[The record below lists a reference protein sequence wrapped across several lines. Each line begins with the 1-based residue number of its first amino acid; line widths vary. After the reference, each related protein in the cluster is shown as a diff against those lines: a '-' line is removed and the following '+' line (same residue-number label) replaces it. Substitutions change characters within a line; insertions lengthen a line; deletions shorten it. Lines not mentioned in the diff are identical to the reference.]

1 MECHLCHSKKLS
13 EEYPPRTIT
22 DECDHPVLIC
32 LKCTINH
39 VKQNRSCPEMGCN
52 QKISPEDCRLKLFE
66 AILSEMFTE
75 YTASYTPEVSIYG
88 LRTLYVTMLTGESI
102 NVPYS
107 PYMTV
112 SQLKQE
118 IYEKLNHDTSKQ
130 KLLYQGGSD
139 EQGIEL
145 QTYKDNGDFAT
156 LSDYGVKPNST
167 IHLVV
172 VLYDIPQ
179 AFDHVVFDLF
189 WGYPSNGRDYLDAS
203 CLLFSGVNFIE
214 VCDYGHTWQLNN
226 SVSHSGDVMNDQQ
239 RIGHHTI
246 HVYLKKIPANITH
259 LYFTLSAWNSPNI
272 SRYPKPSLRFH
283 EASNPSKDLCKTTF
297 THANHS
303 QAVIMCSV
311 SKGKDGAW
319 RIFESGQLSA
329 GNAKNYQPLKS
340 TIGSLIKQGY

>member
-1 MECHLCHSKKLS
+1 MECPRCHIKKLS
-13 EEYPPRTIT
+13 EEYPPTTIT

-39 VKQNRSCPEMGCN
+39 MKQNRSCPEMGCN
-52 QKISPEDCRLKLFE
+52 QKIFPEDSRLKLFE

-75 YTASYTPEVSIYG
+75 YTASYTPEVSISG

-102 NVPYS
+102 NIPYN
-107 PYMTV
+107 PYISV
-112 SQLKQE
+112 LQLKEE
-118 IYEKLNHDTSKQ
+118 IYNKLKHDISKQ

-139 EQGIEL
+139 DQGIEL
-145 QTYKDNGDFAT
+145 QIYKDNGEVAT

-179 AFDHVVFDLF
+179 AFDQVVFDLF
-189 WGYPSNGRDYLDAS
+189 WGYPSTGMDFLDAS
-203 CLLFSGVNFIE
+203 CLLFSGVSFID
-214 VCDYGHTWQLNN
+214 VCDYRCSGQLNS
-226 SVSHSGDVMNDQQ
+226 SVSHSGDVMNDAQ

-246 HVYLKKIPANITH
+246 HVSLKKVPPNITH
-259 LYFTLSAWNSPNI
+259 MYFTLSAWNSPNI

-283 EASNPSKDLCKTTF
+283 EASNPSKNLCNTTF

-311 SKGKDGAW
+311 SKGKDGSW
-319 RIFESGQLSA
+319 RIFESGKLSA
-329 GNAKNYQPLKS
+329 GNAKNYEPLKS
-340 TIGSLIKQGY
+340 TIRSLINQGY